1 MAIGPARGREL
12 AQAIADDLNFATQ
25 PWNGLFAAKRS
36 YWTAYALASLDTPSG
51 GGRQVD
57 VTIPWQDWQP
67 ESRGQED
74 GFYQIRVT
82 FQKRID
88 RTQIALID
96 AEVDIVTAVA
106 ARYVLGQCFINQW
119 SAATNYVIGNWVGI
133 GGPSTPGL
141 ALAYF
146 RCILA
151 NINQGP
157 PNATYWQQMNPV
169 ELVEKHNPVVYSPR
183 QGDMT
188 NDFMS
193 VLDLQFHQW
202 IDP

>member
-1 MAIGPARGREL
+1 MASGPARGREL
-12 AQAIADDLNFATQ
+12 AQAIADDLNASGILSGAT
-25 PWNGLFAAKRS
+25 AKRS
-36 YWTAYALASLDTPSG
+36 YWTAYTLASLDTPSG

-57 VTIPWQDWQP
+57 VTLPSQDWQP

-74 GFYQIRVT
+74 GFYQIRIT

-88 RTQIALID
+88 RTVIAEID
-96 AEVDIVTAVA
+96 TEVDIVTAVA
-106 ARYVLGQCFINQW
+106 ARYAIGQCFINPW
-119 SAATNYVIGNWVGI
+119 NVTTNYVVGNFVVIG
-133 GGPSTPGL
+133 SGL
-141 ALAYF
+141 GVPLAYF
-146 RCILA
+146 RCIA
-151 NINQGP
+151 NNVNHVP
-157 PNATYWQQMNPV
+157 PNLLYWASVNPI

-193 VLDLQFHQW
+193 ILDLQFHQW